1 MATNGGEVP
10 VILEKETIGFM
21 KVFEYIKYV
30 LSTLVT
36 LGFFGL
42 IIYAISNG
50 YAALDGHPVLL
61 LIIFFSVV
69 ALLAYLEGLQVA
81 IMALIDANRSTFR
94 HLPRAYNNHKLAN
107 ANHGLNVQRFMVG
120 RQFFV
125 VFVVFLGAQLTT
137 YSELKID
144 WLPNFLYILIIQT
157 GMPGVLFVLSFGQ
170 LMPQLI
176 ASTHPVTFMNL
187 PGSWAVIHMALGF
200 EAAGVTH
207 FSWVLSIMTKFVFNL
222 NSPDIQT
229 WTEEVSKLSR
239 RSRVSKRSM
248 VSGVSRSTK
257 ATEFQ
262 KFDSFINDESFT
274 MNVNNVNE
282 GSLRKCP
289 ENGEADTISEHAEGM
304 EWVQHASVKKALLSW
319 GQDTQ
324 LTKWPTEESIVRY
337 LTSQGKEVPCY
348 LLPCNHA
355 DYIPAHIVVMELER
369 KEAERVARC
378 ADPNYQCSYN

>member
-1 MATNGGEVP
+1 MSSTEDETEKCGFWEV
-10 VILEKETIGFM
+10 L
-21 KVFEYIKYV
+21 EYIKYT

-42 IIYAISNG
+42 ILYAISSG

-61 LIIFFSVV
+61 LIIFFFVV
-69 ALLAYLEGLQVA
+69 TLLAYLEGLQVA
-81 IMALIDANRSTFR
+81 IMALIDVNRSTFR
-94 HLPRAYNNHKLAN
+94 HLPRAYTNHKLAN

-144 WLPNFLYILIIQT
+144 WLPSFLYVLIIQT

-187 PGSWAVIHMALGF
+187 PGSWCVIKMALGF

-207 FSWVLSIMTKFVFNL
+207 FSWVLSIITKYAFNL
-222 NSPDIQT
+222 KSPDLQQ
-229 WTEEVSKLSR
+229 WTQEASRISRKSRTSK
-239 RSRVSKRSM
+239 RSRVSK
-248 VSGVSRSTK
+248 VSRS
-257 ATEFQ
+257 ARARFGR
-262 KFDSFINDESFT
+262 FNSFINDENFN
-274 MNVNNVNE
+274 MNVKNIGKESLIQNVGNDE
-282 GSLRKCP
+282 VTDIP
-289 ENGEADTISEHAEGM
+289 EDVI
-304 EWVQHASVKKALLSW
+304 QHDSVKNALLSW
-319 GQDTQ
+319 GQDGQ

-348 LLPCNHA
+348 LLPCNHP

-369 KEAERVARC
+369 KEAERIAKF
-378 ADPNYQCSYN
+378 ASTK

>member
-1 MATNGGEVP
+1 MSKVDKVGCWEV
-10 VILEKETIGFM
+10 V
-21 KVFEYIKYV
+21 EYVKYTV
-30 LSTLVT
+30 STLVT
-36 LGFFGL
+36 LGFFAL
-42 IIYAISNG
+42 ILYAISSG
-50 YAALDGHPVLL
+50 YAALDGHPALL
-61 LIIFFSVV
+61 LIIFFLVV
-69 ALLAYLEGLQVA
+69 ILLAYLEGLQVA
-81 IMALIDANRSTFR
+81 IMALIDAKRSTFR
-94 HLPRAYNNHKLAN
+94 HLPRAYNNHRLAN

-144 WLPNFLYILIIQT
+144 WLPNFLYVLIIQT

-207 FSWVLSIMTKFVFNL
+207 FSWVLSIMTKWIFKL
-222 NSPDIQT
+222 NAPDIQT
-229 WTEEVSKLSR
+229 WTEEASKISRKSRMSR
-239 RSRVSKRSM
+239 RSGM
-248 VSGVSRSTK
+248 SRSTK
-257 ATEFQ
+257 ALEFQ
-262 KFDSFINDESFT
+262 RFDSFINDKSFN
-274 MNVNNVNE
+274 MNVPNMNE
-282 GSLRKCP
+282 ESLRKSHNKFNEP
-289 ENGEADTISEHAEGM
+289 NAISEDVAGM
-304 EWVQHASVKKALLSW
+304 EWIQHRSVKNALLSW
-319 GQDTQ
+319 GQDSQ

-348 LLPCNHA
+348 LLPCNHD

-369 KEAERVARC
+369 KEAERVARY
-378 ADPNYQCSYN
+378 ADPNYK

>member
-1 MATNGGEVP
+1 MSSP
-10 VILEKETIGFM
+10 DEKIGF
-21 KVFEYIKYV
+21 KAVLEYIKYT

-36 LGFFGL
+36 LGFFCL
-42 IIYAISNG
+42 ILYAISSG
-50 YAALDGHPVLL
+50 YAALDGHPALL
-61 LIIFFSVV
+61 MIIFFAVV

-81 IMALIDANRSTFR
+81 IMALIDANRSNFR
-94 HLPRAYNNHKLAN
+94 HLPRAYNNHRLAM

-144 WLPNFLYILIIQT
+144 WLPNFLYVLIIQT

-207 FSWVLSIMTKFVFNL
+207 FSWVLSIMTKWIFKL
-222 NSPDIQT
+222 QAPDIQS
-229 WTEEVSKLSR
+229 WTEEVSKISR
-239 RSRVSKRSM
+239 KSRISKRSRVSRN
-248 VSGVSRSTK
+248 TQ
-257 ATEFQ
+257 ATGFQ
-262 KFDSFINDESFT
+262 RFDSFINDKSFN
-274 MNVNNVNE
+274 MNVTNINE
-282 GSLRKCP
+282 GSLRKCT
-289 ENGEADTISEHAEGM
+289 EKDEVNAISEDVAGM
-304 EWVQHASVKKALLSW
+304 EWIHHPSVKQALLSW

-369 KEAERVARC
+369 KEAERIARY
-378 ADPNYQCSYN
+378 ADLNY

>member
-1 MATNGGEVP
+1 MSSIDV
-10 VILEKETIGFM
+10 EKIGF
-21 KVFEYIKYV
+21 KEVLEYVKYA

-36 LGFFGL
+36 LGFFCL
-42 IIYAISNG
+42 IIYAISSG

-61 LIIFFSVV
+61 MIIFFGVV
-69 ALLAYLEGLQVA
+69 VLLAYLEGLQVA
-81 IMALIDANRSTFR
+81 IMALIDANRSNFR
-94 HLPRAYNNHKLAN
+94 HLPRAYNNHRLAT

-144 WLPNFLYILIIQT
+144 WLPNFLYVLIIQT

-207 FSWVLSIMTKFVFNL
+207 FSWVLSIITKWIFKL
-222 NSPDIQT
+222 NAPDIQT

-239 RSRVSKRSM
+239 KSRISKRSRI
-248 VSGVSRSTK
+248 SGVSRSTK
-257 ATEFQ
+257 ATGFQ
-262 KFDSFINDESFT
+262 RFDSFINDKSFN
-274 MNVNNVNE
+274 MNVTNINE
-282 GSLRKCP
+282 GSLRKCT
-289 ENGEADTISEHAEGM
+289 EKDEANIISEDVAGM
-304 EWVQHASVKKALLSW
+304 EWIQHGSVKNALLSW

-324 LTKWPTEESIVRY
+324 LTRWPTEESIVRY
-337 LTSQGKEVPCY
+337 LSSQGKEVPCY
-348 LLPCNHA
+348 LLPCNHT

-369 KEAERVARC
+369 KEAERIARC
-378 ADPNYQCSYN
+378 ADPNY